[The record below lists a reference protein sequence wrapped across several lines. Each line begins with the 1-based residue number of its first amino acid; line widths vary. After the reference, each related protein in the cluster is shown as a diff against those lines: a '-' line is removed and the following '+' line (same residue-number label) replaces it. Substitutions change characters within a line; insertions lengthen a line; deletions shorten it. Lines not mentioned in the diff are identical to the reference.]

1 MRPFVDVEDEIE
13 LASLLHDGE
22 GLDLDK
28 LPPEVPQSVVDM
40 IKVGALCIM
49 IATKLIRFEIVK
61 QTLSSSLFYASY
73 LILSCIIL
81 YWLTCLKALLDA
93 NHNNRRTAE
102 ECFIILGASYAIY
115 LRDEFDIFFS
125 HPWEDKPFLKLIYR

>member
-1 MRPFVDVEDEIE
+1 MYAFGVLCWEVMTRLRPFADVQDEVE
-13 LASLLHDGE
+13 LAAMLHDGE

-73 LILSCIIL
+73 LILYCIVL
-81 YWLTCLKALLDA
+81 
-93 NHNNRRTAE
+93 
-102 ECFIILGASYAIY
+102 FV
-115 LRDEFDIFFS
+115 
-125 HPWEDKPFLKLIYR
+125 

>member
-1 MRPFVDVEDEIE
+1 MYAFGVLCWEVMTRLRPFLDVEDEME
-13 LASLLHDGE
+13 LAAMLHDGE

-73 LILSCIIL
+73 LILYCIVL
-81 YWLTCLKALLDA
+81 YYLFEGSFRCQPQQSQNSRRVL
-93 NHNNRRTAE
+93 HNFR
-102 ECFIILGASYAIY
+102 S
-115 LRDEFDIFFS
+115 
-125 HPWEDKPFLKLIYR
+125 KL

>member
-1 MRPFVDVEDEIE
+1 MYAFGVLCWEVMTRLRPFLDVEDEME
-13 LASLLHDGE
+13 LAAMLHDGE

-49 IATKLIRFEIVK
+49 IATKLIRFQIVK

-73 LILSCIIL
+73 LILYCIVL
-81 YWLTCLKALLDA
+81 YYLFEGSFRCQPQQSQNSRRVL
-93 NHNNRRTAE
+93 HNFR
-102 ECFIILGASYAIY
+102 S
-115 LRDEFDIFFS
+115 
-125 HPWEDKPFLKLIYR
+125 KL